1 MTLLSI
7 VVMTSYAYSGSQ
19 KKGDSLDVLWRK
31 YERARKEDR
40 IQDMEDILAE
50 VKANALEARASW
62 DYFSACDEYLNV
74 KSRHNWKLN
83 DSLRKQTSEELQNYG
98 VPVLHVLFEL
108 RQGTGRADIISLVD
122 KYLQDL
128 QRSSNNDIYAKA
140 QLFNGKEFNEF
151 MSGKIENDY
160 EFSLWA
166 MRKYQGFGNDWVY
179 ARLEEF
185 YKHHINDRYNRYP
198 SAPYARFLKI
208 TDGFDMDV
216 IMSELQALADEYAGR
231 GIGMLAKDRLFRLRQ
246 EKMDLGGASSEDFRR
261 LEKDIIEFLAEGR
274 KLTGDEAIIYS
285 LASESEPVLEQL
297 RRKEAWTEI
306 KDGEVILMMRNLDK
320 AEFRMLKDKK
330 LVYEEEISN
339 PVNSFYKPDT
349 VKVNVPVLDDGYYAT
364 EVHAGK
370 ELLDEGEYGKH
381 TISLATRSASDGKCA
396 YAADYMTGK
405 PFGKA
410 DLLLYDSRGEMIAQV
425 KDFEFDGFTPLP
437 KKIYPL
443 KDDKTYYLACR
454 CADNGTVR
462 LSEKMAV
469 RNGYR
474 SAHDTSV
481 HLSAAIM
488 KNKGAF
494 VSGDTLT
501 FKAVLYNAFPDGLM
515 RTADKEREV
524 LVRLVDSRRNTVAE
538 KVLLTNEFGSVSGT
552 FAVGE
557 EGRNGMYNLIV
568 YGDAEGKMVAGS
580 TNVRVDEFLLPSY
593 DLTFDEQDKLYF
605 PGDTVRVS
613 GKVSNYSGHGFD
625 GLAAEADIVI
635 AGYIVET
642 RYVKLK
648 TDGSFEIFFKA
659 GDDDDDY
666 VHYGVDI
673 VLTDSTGET
682 LEYEHYGFLRESFAV
697 EAEFINAEDGEC
709 RIVGDSGFRSLL
721 ISDDTAEIIC
731 NVNSYSHNMDG
742 VPSEYFFRQG
752 DVVLNQG
759 SVMSSDT
766 LSMDLSAFPTGVYEF
781 ELKAAMKNGTGR
793 EIKASRTYKLIYL
806 RDDDN
811 SLPGEVDRVVRGEL
825 KDGNIIMQIG
835 SGTGPIWAVMELF
848 GENKTVLKKEIVY
861 VGGVADRP
869 ESMLTVDYEYKTEYP
884 DQVLLNVFFFRNGED
899 CHYGEWFSRPKE
911 EAALPLEFV
920 SFSDKALPGQECTV
934 KMKTDPGAELVASV
948 YDISLDKIAENLWV
962 PVEKDNR
969 GQYQYVMYT
978 AAAGAIEDSGNG
990 FMNFF
995 NLESDSAETAM
1006 YRNASAKRVASDVV
1020 VREDFADALAF
1031 EPFLRPDKD
1040 GAVEMKFRTSDKL
1053 STFRVM
1059 AYAHDKEMNN
1069 SLISGEILVTLPVKV
1084 SVVAPQYLYEG
1095 DRYVMNASVSNVSG
1109 VAVKGSIYM
1118 EMYDG
1123 EVYMDAVPL
1132 KVDSA
1137 EVVVSAGGSVSA
1149 DFAVDVPEGVDALGF
1164 KVVFVGY
1171 EYSSDMAVN
1180 DVLISDGMFVPVPVR
1195 PDEQVVKESHSA
1207 VLLEG
1212 QSEEEVLERL
1222 RKEFVNMSSTGA
1234 EYREISIKDMM
1245 LEAVPG
1251 AVAAESDDA
1260 VSLSEA
1266 LYLNVV
1272 AYGLHGGRW
1281 GLQEEDSVEAK
1292 KYVRAAKDAM
1302 EKLLKCANGDG
1313 GFGWFEGMPS
1323 SPIVTAYVL
1332 DEFARFG
1339 RNEDFAHF
1347 SELLGEDDFDELDEA
1362 VLKAV
1367 KYIDEVYFSEPDR
1380 PYWCGRL
1387 SLEQYLSLRSDYS
1400 GIPFDAEAARE
1411 RMGRKKY
1418 EKFQKDVREYL
1429 SPKASGG
1436 KNAGHIL
1443 SKLRVIKTVRN
1454 LGSDEGRA
1462 LARAWGVSSEEKML
1476 KARKTAVESLKQYAV
1491 EHPSGGVYYPNAVM
1505 PWRGLLET
1513 ELYAH
1518 ALIAEMAVYLYS
1530 SEEDFEWMKISRG
1543 ICLWMMLQKETQQW
1557 TSGTGFIDAL
1567 RAVYHI
1573 SDTWVTDVRIL
1584 VLEKRSLKP
1593 LDEIKASG
1601 NGFTVSVDYYIDR
1614 TDRGRTRLAD
1624 GDSLHVGDKITA
1636 VYSLWSQENRSFVK
1650 LDVPRPACLRPADQ
1664 LSGWAGGW
1672 FRPLRY
1678 GSMNVTPYS
1687 YREVKADRTLY
1698 WFDVFPEEK
1707 TTIEEELF
1715 VTQEGKFAA
1724 HAATVESLYAPHYR
1738 ANGVPAIVCPV
1749 KD

>member
-1 MTLLSI
+1 MKRISIIIMTLLSI
-7 VVMTSYAYSGSQ
+7 VVMTSYAYSGSH
-19 KKGDSLDVLWRK
+19 KKGDSLDVLWKK
-31 YERARKEDR
+31 YENAKKEDR
-40 IQDMEDILAE
+40 IQDMADILLE
-50 VKANALEARASW
+50 VKAKALEARASW
-62 DYFSACDEYLNV
+62 DYFSACDEYVNV

-83 DSLRKQTSEELQNYG
+83 DSLRKQASEELQNYG

-108 RQGTGRADIISLVD
+108 RQGTGRADIINLVD
-122 KYLQDL
+122 KYLDL
-128 QRSSNNDIYAKA
+128 HWSSNSDIYAKA

-166 MRKYQGFGNDWVY
+166 IRKYQDFGNDWVY

-185 YKHHINDRYNRYP
+185 YKDHIDDRYNRYP

-208 TDGFDMDV
+208 TGGFDMDV
-216 IMSELQALADEYAGR
+216 IMSDLQVLADEYAGR
-231 GIGMLAKDRLFRLRQ
+231 GIGMLAEDRLFRLRQ
-246 EKMDLGGASSEDFRR
+246 EKMDRDGASSEDFRR
-261 LEKDIIEFLAEGR
+261 LEKEIIEFQAQGR

-285 LASESEPVLEQL
+285 LASESEHVLEQL
-297 RRKEAWTEI
+297 RRKEAWAEV

-330 LVYEEEISN
+330 LVYREEISN
-339 PVNSFYKPDT
+339 PANSFYKPDT
-349 VKVNVPVLDDGYYAT
+349 VKVNVPLLDDGNYAT

-381 TISLATRSASDGKCA
+381 TISLAIRSASDGMCV

-410 DLLLYDSRGEMIAQV
+410 DLLLYDLKGDKIAEV
-425 KDFEFDGFTPLP
+425 KDFEFDGFTPLQ

-454 CADNGTVR
+454 CEDEGTVR
-462 LSEKMAV
+462 LSEKMAL
-469 RNGYR
+469 RNEYR
-474 SAHDTSV
+474 SAHDKSV

-494 VSGDTLT
+494 VPGDTLK
-501 FKAVLYNAFPDGLM
+501 FKAVLYNAYPDGTM
-515 RTADKEREV
+515 RTAGKDREV
-524 LVRLVDSRRNTVAE
+524 LVRLVDPRRNTAAE
-538 KVLLTNEFGSVSGT
+538 TVLLTNEFGSVSGI

-557 EGRNGMYNLIV
+557 EGRNGMYRLIV

-593 DLTFDEQDKLYF
+593 DLIFDEPDKLYF

-613 GKVSNYSGHGFD
+613 GKVSNFSGHGF
-625 GLAAEADIVI
+625 GRLVAEADII
-635 AGYIVET
+635 IDGYIVET

-648 TDGSFEIFFKA
+648 ADGSFEIFFKA
-659 GDDDDDY
+659 GEDDDDY

-682 LEYEHYGFLRESFAV
+682 LEYEHYGYLRESFAV

-721 ISDDTAEIIC
+721 ISDETAEIIC
-731 NVNSYSHNMDG
+731 NVNSYSHNMNG
-742 VPSEYFFRQG
+742 LASEYFFRQG
-752 DVVLNQG
+752 DVVLKQG
-759 SVMSSDT
+759 TVMSSDT
-766 LSMDLSAFPTGVYEF
+766 LSLDLSAFPTGVYEF
-781 ELKAAMKNGTGR
+781 ELKATAKNGAGR

-806 RDDDN
+806 RDGDN
-811 SLPGEVDRVVRGEL
+811 SLPAEVDKVVRGGL

-835 SGTGPIWAVMELF
+835 SGTGPIWAVVELF
-848 GENKTVLKKEIVY
+848 GENKTVLKREIVY
-861 VGGVADRP
+861 VGGVAGHS
-869 ESMLTVDYEYKTEYP
+869 ESMLTAGYEYKDEYP
-884 DQVLLNVFFFRNGED
+884 DQVMLNVFFFRNGED

-920 SFSDKALPGQECTV
+920 SFLDKALPGQECTV
-934 KMKTDPGAELVASV
+934 KMKTDPGSELVVSV
-948 YDISLDKIAENLWV
+948 YDISLDKISGNLWF
-962 PVEKDNR
+962 PVEKDNW

-978 AAAGAIEDSGNG
+978 SAAGSIGNFDDDILY
-990 FMNFF
+990 FMNF
-995 NLESDSAETAM
+995 ESDDAMPETAM
-1006 YRNASAKRVASDVV
+1006 LAKEAAKRDMPDIV

-1069 SLISGEILVTLPVKV
+1069 SLISREMLVTLPLKV
-1084 SVVAPQYLYEG
+1084 SVAAPQYLHEG
-1095 DRYVMNASVSNVSG
+1095 DRYVLSASVSNVSKSG
-1109 VAVKGSIYM
+1109 LKGSMYM

-1123 EVYMDAVPL
+1123 EAYLDAVPL
-1132 KVDSA
+1132 KADSA
-1137 EVVVSAGGSVSA
+1137 DVVVPAGGSASA
-1149 DFAVDVPEGVDALGF
+1149 GFAVDVPEGADTLGF

-1212 QSEEEVLERL
+1212 QSKEEVLERL

-1234 EYREISIKDMM
+1234 EYREISIRDMM

-1251 AVAAESDDA
+1251 AVVAESDDA

-1266 LYLNVV
+1266 IYLNVV

-1281 GLQEEDSVEAK
+1281 GLQEEDGAEAK
-1292 KYVRAAKDAM
+1292 KCVRAVMDAM

-1332 DEFARFG
+1332 DEFARFS

-1347 SELLGEDDFDELDEA
+1347 SEVLGEDDFDDLDEA
-1362 VLKAV
+1362 VVKAV

-1380 PYWCGRL
+1380 PYWRGRL
-1387 SLEQYLSLRSDYS
+1387 SLEQYVSLRSDYS

-1418 EKFQKDVREYL
+1418 EKFQKDVRKYL
-1429 SPKASGG
+1429 SPKSSGG
-1436 KNAGHIL
+1436 KNAGNIL
-1443 SKLRVIKTVRN
+1443 SKLRIIKTVRN
-1454 LGSDEGRA
+1454 LISDEGRV

-1476 KARKTAVESLKQYAV
+1476 KAWKIAVESLKQYAV
-1491 EHPSGGVYYPNAVM
+1491 KHPSGGIYYPNAVM
-1505 PWRGLLET
+1505 PWRGLLES

-1518 ALIAEMAVYLYS
+1518 ALIAEMAVYLYL
-1530 SEEDFEWMKISRG
+1530 SEEDFEWIEISRG

-1557 TSGTGFIDAL
+1557 SAGTGFIDAL
-1567 RAVYHI
+1567 SAAFYI
-1573 SDTWVTDVRIL
+1573 YDAEDTRIL

-1601 NGFTVSVDYYIDR
+1601 NGFSVSVDYYIDGP
-1614 TDRGRTRLAD
+1614 DGGRTRLAD
-1624 GDSLHVGDKITA
+1624 GDSLHVGDRITA
-1636 VYSLWSQENRSFVK
+1636 VYSLWSQENRSFVR

-1664 LSGWAGGW
+1664 LSGWRGG
-1672 FRPLRY
+1672 
-1678 GSMNVTPYS
+1678 

-1698 WFDVFPEEK
+1698 WFEVFPEEK
-1707 TTIEEELF
+1707 TTVEEELF

-1738 ANGVPAIVCPV
+1738 ANGVPAIVCSV